1 MRFDSHLV
9 MVLVLSPVAGSVV
22 TPDSRPAFY
31 RRVAGFTILV
41 YHSDYY
47 RTFSL

>member
-1 MRFDSHLV
+1 MRPNSHLV
-9 MVLVLSPVAGSVV
+9 KVVVCSPVAGSVV
-22 TPDSRPAFY
+22 HPDSRPAFFFGA
-31 RRVAGFTILV
+31 AGFTILV